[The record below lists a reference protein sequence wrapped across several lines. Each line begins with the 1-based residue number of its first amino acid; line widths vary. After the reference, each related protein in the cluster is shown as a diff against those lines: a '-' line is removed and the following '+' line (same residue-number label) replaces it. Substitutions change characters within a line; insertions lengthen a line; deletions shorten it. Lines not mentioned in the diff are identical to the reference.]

1 MFLARYEDS
10 SLALLTCG
18 QLKVGCQDSL
28 SADGTL
34 EGMTTGLLHFTSAL
48 LSSGLHA
55 SYILSQSTSA
65 SAVIQI
71 KHKMHLQQDI

>member
-28 SADGTL
+28 SADGTF

-55 SYILSQSTSA
+55 SYTFTEHFSLSRHSDKT
-65 SAVIQI
+65 
-71 KHKMHLQQDI
+71 